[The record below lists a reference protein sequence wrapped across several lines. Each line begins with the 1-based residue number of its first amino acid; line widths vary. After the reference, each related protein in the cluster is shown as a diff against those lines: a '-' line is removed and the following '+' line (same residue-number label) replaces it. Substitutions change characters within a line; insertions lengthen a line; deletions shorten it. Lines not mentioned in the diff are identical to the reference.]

1 MKRVMIGAIVL
12 SVIGM
17 AFSAGLFDAFY
28 VGGGIG
34 VLTLYSTP
42 TAHSMLGIR
51 APYVNAELGNTFRL
65 GTKVYFTTSK
75 VMPTMYAGFSFPVFQ
90 PNNYFSLTVKPYF
103 GVLAEKVFGDNNI
116 NFGGLAG
123 VSLNV
128 ARRFRGGAF
137 NKLEGFVDIAY
148 TYVQDS
154 QSEIV
159 TSFGFQFGM

>member
-1 MKRVMIGAIVL
+1 MKRVMMGAIVL

-17 AFSAGLFDAFY
+17 AFSAGLFNSFY
-28 VGGGIG
+28 FGGGIG

-42 TAHSMLGIR
+42 TTHSMLGIR
-51 APYVNAELGNTFRL
+51 APYVNVELGNAFRV
-65 GTKVYFTTSK
+65 GAKVYFTTSK
-75 VMPTMYAGFSFPVFQ
+75 VEPSIYTGFSFPVFK
-90 PNNYFSLTVKPYF
+90 PNNYFALTAKPYA

-116 NFGGLAG
+116 HFGGLAG
-123 VSLNV
+123 LTLSVT
-128 ARRFRGGAF
+128 RRFRGGAF